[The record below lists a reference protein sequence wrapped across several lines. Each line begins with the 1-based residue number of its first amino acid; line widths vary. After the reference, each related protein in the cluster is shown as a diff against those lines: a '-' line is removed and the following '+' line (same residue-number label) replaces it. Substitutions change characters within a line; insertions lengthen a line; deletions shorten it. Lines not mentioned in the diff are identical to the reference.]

1 MVGAK
6 IQLIFTI
13 GLRLRVGVETSGP
26 AYSRYTYTLVS
37 QFDPVTDPRIYL
49 THPKFSIIER
59 FRTAVRLDVERF
71 FSETY

>member
-26 AYSRYTYTLVS
+26 AYSRYTLVS